1 LSKILEIPIGVS
13 SLEDIAQDAV
23 AAIDGRAGQIVFA
36 CANAHSMNMSR
47 RDKKFRQALL
57 DADQVVADGSGVRF
71 VARLAGKDVGPRIIG
86 QAYFEAL
93 MKKLKSRNSGRVYFF
108 GSSEATLNLIDQR
121 FKRDYPELTFC
132 GATSPPFGEWSD
144 EANEEFLAK
153 INDAR
158 PDVLWVGM
166 TAPKQEVWV
175 YENRRSLDVPVIG
188 SIGAVFDFFAG
199 TVKSSPQWVRT
210 IGLEALYRLAMEPR
224 RLWRRVLISSV
235 TFLIYGS
242 WYELRERMS
251 PSGRQGS

>member
-1 LSKILEIPIGVS
+1 
-13 SLEDIAQDAV
+13 
-23 AAIDGRAGQIVFA
+23 
-36 CANAHSMNMSR
+36 MNMSR

-121 FKRDYPELTFC
+121 FKRDYPEL
-132 GATSPPFGEWSD
+132 
-144 EANEEFLAK
+144 
-153 INDAR
+153 
-158 PDVLWVGM
+158 LWVGM